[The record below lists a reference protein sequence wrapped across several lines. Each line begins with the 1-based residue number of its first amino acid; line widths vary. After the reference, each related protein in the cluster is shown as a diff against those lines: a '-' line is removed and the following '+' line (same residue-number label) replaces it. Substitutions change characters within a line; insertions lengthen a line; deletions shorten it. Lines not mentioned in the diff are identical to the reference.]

1 MAMRHAGG
9 DVVMELDFTIKL
21 DDNTDGVKKVEKD
34 AVKRSLFAMGVKA
47 VEGSV
52 DAISGIFGMDLQ
64 AVDTGRLR
72 ASISFITPDG
82 KGAKISP
89 NSAASKPGDEISGNS
104 DENSVIVGSN
114 VKYAEY
120 VHNGTV
126 KMGARPFIRTG
137 IDKTRDDMKRQVDKI
152 FRGEL

>member
-1 MAMRHAGG
+1 
-9 DVVMELDFTIKL
+9 MELDFTIKL
-21 DDNTDGVKKVEKD
+21 DDNTDGVKKVKKD
-34 AVKRSLFAMGVKA
+34 AVKRSLFAMGTKA

-52 DAISGIFGMDLQ
+52 DAINGIYGMDLR
-64 AVDTGRLR
+64 AVDTGRLMS
-72 ASISFITPDG
+72 SISFITPEG
-82 KGAKISP
+82 KGKKPDNAPTST
-89 NSAASKPGDEISGNS
+89 ASKPGDEISGTS

-114 VKYAEY
+114 VEYAEY

>member
-1 MAMRHAGG
+1 
-9 DVVMELDFTIKL
+9 MELDFTIKL

-34 AVKRSLFAMGVKA
+34 AVKRSLFAMGTKA

-52 DAISGIFGMDLQ
+52 DAINGIYGMDLR
-64 AVDTGRLR
+64 AVDTGRLMS
-72 ASISFITPDG
+72 SISFITPEG
-82 KGAKISP
+82 KGKKPDNSP
-89 NSAASKPGDEISGNS
+89 TSTASKPGDEISGNS

-114 VKYAEY
+114 VEYAEY

-126 KMGARPFIRTG
+126 KMGSRPFIRTG